1 MPRLSHCLKLLKLL
15 KALAVEFPPESGDTE
30 LLHLVASFA
39 NSVPA
44 VLKLIIDFGT
54 ADSASYGDVLSSVL
68 LKTVDE
74 FFQFV
79 RVAFQAGD
87 VYCTIEACL
96 VASMLEILCV
106 KSLQHERLSPSLRA
120 PLVCS
125 PRIVQYL
132 LKFVSSGWWVS
143 RSEGAETICDLGS
156 VSDAPSCLVR
166 SEKVSLL
173 GKRTYEECRRL
184 VFPPS
189 EQWMDDL
196 IHLVL
201 FLHSLAVKSVALTD
215 KPRIACSKTSAV
227 SDTESVV
234 SHDDEA
240 IFGDL
245 FAEAS
250 RPAGASDASEKP
262 VLGPGTGDNT
272 IVSCSPIQV
281 VAELVS
287 FLKTYIFLPG
297 WDRKVHEDACL
308 KVSSEHINQLLSLL
322 SCQNSSCAE
331 RISEPSQSSLNEL
344 CFDLL
349 HALMVCREI
358 PLSLKEHL
366 VHQVLLV
373 ENGAFV
379 YNHYTLALVAHCLVS
394 GDDLGASTNFRFG
407 LFAGYLDFLL
417 DKVNNAILT
426 ESNDLAVALP
436 CAFHLEMLLMA
447 FHLSSQADKEALVGQ
462 VFSTLKRMAATP
474 PPSTGLS
481 VWGLLV
487 SRVFL
492 LLRHMLLYPSS
503 CPIWLLTRFRSKV
516 REIPIRPEGSS
527 SYMHDHLPSLV
538 ASVLVAMFGDT
549 IRESPVTSSLLPRL
563 IDVAP
568 LHAAFCPD
576 GLQLQNLGL
585 DLPDMIGTV
594 STILGFWKGQRAES
608 PDLLIV
614 ERYLFMLFWNTLLAI
629 EPGTKHAF
637 EGLDADKLNFSD
649 IRVFLSFSLS
659 LARDSGAS
667 SGEQIPP
674 LAIVSALNH
683 VHAEILLNSAQV
695 DNGDFLR
702 RSSGLSLLLS
712 VINAGLDSFSRPD
725 LLAAGSFY
733 DFGESMVKYLDEKQA
748 GDFVHDLACIL
759 ETYLHITQH
768 AFLSFLDQASSPSG
782 DQFCPVLLLK
792 HTSFDKLKQ
801 DLLLGMVGFD
811 LSRLETIYGL
821 LHKLDGISTKLGP
834 GKIGAYSLSG
844 CLFHGFPVYPDSC
857 NGTLVSCILVI
868 KEVIGAINGILKVM
882 REKKGFE
889 LEASVT
895 CRVMRLVMAVKS
907 DRIFGSLSQK
917 CDVVFNSLIS
927 DRKHLEGY
935 MSLFVLKQLE
945 EFLTRVT
952 AEKGLGCE
960 IKEMLIS
967 KVADSI
973 EVLRK
978 DSSKIQ
984 VFKFYLGCDDSRLQE
999 ADSLFGYCRADLLAL
1014 FIALDECESEAVNLK
1029 VIGLL
1034 VDVLA
1039 GGVCLTLKE
1048 KLRKRFLDMD
1058 TGSLS
1063 HWLKARLLGTGAV
1076 AISVRDLTVDFLMH
1090 LISPLTET
1098 GAPELQTHLG
1108 ESMLALLD
1116 TAFLQRDLQTAEP
1129 YFSFL
1134 VKLLSS
1140 ESGSMKLLLES
1151 TLKLMEKMVEKES
1164 LLTGLKFLFMF
1175 FEAVIGQSAGPNK
1188 AFLRRVSSKIS
1199 STSSVASGCMLSTKQ
1214 LSSSSKN
1221 TDNLPLASGSVL
1233 VKQVDNT
1240 SSGEEDEDDGTTDG
1254 ELASVD
1260 RDHEEEDMNSE
1271 RVLASKVCTFTSSGS
1286 NFMEQHWY
1294 FCYTCDLTVSKGCCS
1309 VCARVCHRG
1318 HRVVYSRSSRFF
1330 CDCGA
1335 GGVRGSS
1342 CQCLKPRKFT
1352 GHGGSTASAASNA
1365 TGFQTFVPYQ
1375 DEVDPLADSC
1385 SDLDDEVTCD
1395 AADCSFKLSVPKE
1408 LQDELPGIL
1417 QELGVESQIVK
1428 ICNKLLPGVTSQR
1441 EDNHLKDKRVILGAE
1456 KRVNYT
1462 TDLFQ
1467 LKKAFKSGSLDLK
1480 IKADYPNSRELK
1492 LHLSSGSLAKSLL
1505 SISVRGKL
1513 AVGEGDKVAIF
1524 DIGQLIGQPTVT
1536 PVTADKTNVKPL
1548 SKNMVR
1554 FEIVH
1559 LMFNPLVE
1567 SYLAVAGYE
1576 ECQVLTVNSRGEV
1589 TDRLAIE
1596 LALTDGAYVRKVEW
1610 VPGSQV
1616 QFMVASNKFVK
1627 IYDLSQDNISP
1638 VHYFT
1643 LENDLIVDAAL
1654 LPASM
1659 GKIVLLVLS
1668 EAGVLYKF
1676 EVSMEGDV
1684 GARTLTDVIPVEGK
1698 GIQSQGVSLYFS
1710 STYRLLLLAYQDGT
1724 TLLGRLD
1731 PDLKILSEVSYV
1743 NEELDGKVK
1752 PVELHHWR
1760 ELIAGTGIFSC
1771 QSGFKS
1777 NVILTVVLGPHEL
1790 TAQNMKHSM
1799 GSNSATMVGV
1809 AAYKPLSKDKTN
1821 CLILYD
1827 DGSLH
1832 IFSYNDTSGRYFL
1845 NILKEFV
1852 LKYHP
1857 SIILVFFFFFF
1868 ACVIYTF

>member
-1 MPRLSHCLKLLKLL
+1 MYVPRLLSLCKSLLQPPVLSEKLEETNLVPRLSHCHKLLKLL
-15 KALAVEFPPESGDTE
+15 KALVVEFPPGSGDAE
-30 LLHLVASFA
+30 LLNLVSSFVD
-39 NSVPA
+39 SVPA
-44 VLKLIIDFGT
+44 LLKLIIDFGIV
-54 ADSASYGDVLSSVL
+54 DSASYGDVLGSVL

-74 FFQFV
+74 FVQFV

-87 VYCTIEACL
+87 VYRTIEACL
-96 VASMLEILCV
+96 VASMLEILSV
-106 KSLQHERLSPSLRA
+106 KSSMLERLSPSLRV
-120 PLVCS
+120 PLVFS

-132 LKFVSSGWWVS
+132 IKLISAGWWMS
-143 RSEGAETICDLGS
+143 RSEGAETICDQGT
-156 VSDAPSCLVR
+156 VHDAPSCLVR
-166 SEKVSLL
+166 SKKVSLPENH
-173 GKRTYEECRRL
+173 TYEECRRL
-184 VFPPS
+184 VFPSS
-189 EQWMDDL
+189 EQWIDDL

-201 FLHSLAVKSVALTD
+201 FLHTLAVKSVSVAD
-215 KPRIACSKTSAV
+215 KPRMACSKTSAV

-250 RPAGASDASEKP
+250 RPSGSSDAAEKP
-262 VLGPGTGDNT
+262 VSGPGMGDNT

-281 VAELVS
+281 VSELVS
-287 FLKTYIFLPG
+287 FLKTYIFSPG
-297 WDRKVHEDACL
+297 WDLKVHEDACV
-308 KVSSEHINQLLSLL
+308 KVSSEHINQLLSML

-331 RISEPSQSSLNEL
+331 RIVEPSQSSLNEL

-349 HALMVCREI
+349 HTLMVCREI
-358 PLSLKEHL
+358 PLSLKENL
-366 VHQVLLV
+366 IHQVMLV

-379 YNHYTLALVAHCLVS
+379 YNHYTLALVAHYLVS

-407 LFAGYLDFLL
+407 LFSGYLDFLL
-417 DKVNNAILT
+417 DKVNDAILIK
-426 ESNDLAVALP
+426 SNDLSVALP

-447 FHLSSQADKEALVGQ
+447 FHLSSQADKEALVSQ
-462 VFSTLKRMAATP
+462 VFSTLKKMAAA
-474 PPSTGLS
+474 PPSATGLS

-503 CPIWLLTRFRSKV
+503 CPIWFLSRFRSKM
-516 REIPIRPEGSS
+516 REVPIRPGGSA
-527 SYMHDHLPSLV
+527 SYMNDHLPSLV
-538 ASVLVAMFGDT
+538 ASVLGGMFGD
-549 IRESPVTSSLLPRL
+549 IIKESPVTSSLLPRL
-563 IDVAP
+563 IDVVP
-568 LHAAFCPD
+568 LNASFCPD
-576 GLQLQNLGL
+576 ALQLQNFGL
-585 DLPDMIGTV
+585 DLPEMIGTA

-614 ERYLFMLFWNTLLAI
+614 ERYLFLLFWNTLLAI
-629 EPGTKHAF
+629 EPGTKHTSGGF
-637 EGLDADKLNFSD
+637 DVENLNLSD

-659 LARDSGAS
+659 LARERGGS
-667 SGEQIPP
+667 SEEQIPP
-674 LAIVSALNH
+674 VATVSALNH
-683 VHAEILLNSAQV
+683 LHDDIMRNSAQV
-695 DNGDFLR
+695 DNWDFLR
-702 RSSGLSLLLS
+702 RSCGLSLLLS
-712 VINAGLDSFSRPD
+712 VINAGLDRFARPD
-725 LLAAGSFY
+725 LLRAGSFY
-733 DFGESMVKYLDEKQA
+733 DLGESMVKYLDEKQA
-748 GDFVHDLACIL
+748 GGFINDLTCIL

-768 AFLSFLDQASSPSG
+768 AFLSFLDQAGSPSG
-782 DQFCPVLLLK
+782 DQFCPVLLVK
-792 HTSFDKLKQ
+792 HTTFDRSKQ
-801 DLLLGMVGFD
+801 DFLLGMVGFD

-821 LHKLDGISTKLGP
+821 LHKLDGISTKLDT

-844 CLFHGFPVYPDSC
+844 SLFHGFPVYPDSC
-857 NGTLVSCILVI
+857 NGTLLSCILAVG
-868 KEVIGAINGILKVM
+868 EVIGVIDSVLKVM
-882 REKKGFE
+882 REKKGFK
-889 LEASVT
+889 LEASVA
-895 CRVMRLVMAVKS
+895 CQVLRLVMAVNS

-917 CDVVFNSLIS
+917 CDAVFNSLIS
-927 DRKHLEGY
+927 EKMHLKGY
-935 MSLFVLKQLE
+935 MSLFALKQLE
-945 EFLTRVT
+945 EFLTHAT
-952 AEKGLGCE
+952 SAKGLGHE
-960 IKEMLIS
+960 IREVLVS
-967 KVADSI
+967 RVADSI

-978 DSSKIQ
+978 DSSKFE
-984 VFKFYLGCDDSRLQE
+984 VFKFYLGCDDSRFQDAE
-999 ADSLFGYCRADLLAL
+999 SLFGYCHADLLAL
-1014 FIALDECESEAVNLK
+1014 FMALDECESETVNLK

-1039 GGVCLTLKE
+1039 GGMCSSLKE

-1058 TGSLS
+1058 TGLLT
-1063 HWLKARLLGTGAV
+1063 HWLEARLLGTGGAAV
-1076 AISVRDLTVDFLMH
+1076 SVRDLTVDFLMH
-1090 LISPLTET
+1090 LMS
-1098 GAPELQTHLG
+1098 PELQTRLG
-1108 ESMLALLD
+1108 ESMLLLLD

-1134 VKLLSS
+1134 VKLLSC
-1140 ESGSMKLLLES
+1140 ESALMKLLLER
-1151 TLKLMEKMVEKES
+1151 TLTLMEKMVEKES
-1164 LLTGLKFLFMF
+1164 LLPGLKFLLVF

-1188 AFLRRVSSKIS
+1188 SLRKVSSKIS
-1199 STSSVASGCMLSTKQ
+1199 STSNVASGCILSTKQ
-1214 LSSSSKN
+1214 PSSSGKN
-1221 TDNLPLASGSVL
+1221 TDNMPLASDSVL
-1233 VKQVDNT
+1233 VKQVDVT
-1240 SSGEEDEDDGTTDG
+1240 SSGEEDEDDGTSDG

-1260 RDHEEEDMNSE
+1260 RDHEEEDMNNE
-1271 RVLASKVCTFTSSGS
+1271 RVLASKVCSFTSSGS

-1342 CQCLKPRKFT
+1342 CQCLRPRKFT
-1352 GHGGSTASAASNA
+1352 GHGVSTVSAVGDA

-1375 DEVDPLADSC
+1375 DEVDPVADSC

-1395 AADCSFKLSVPKE
+1395 VSECSLKLSIPKE
-1408 LQDELPGIL
+1408 VQDELQEIL
-1417 QELGVESQIVK
+1417 HELGVESQIVE
-1428 ICNKLLPGVTSQR
+1428 ICNKLLPGVTTRR
-1441 EDNHLKDKRVILGAE
+1441 EDNHLKDKRVILGAD
-1456 KRVNYT
+1456 KSIHYT

-1492 LHLSSGSLAKSLL
+1492 LHLASGSLVKSLL
-1505 SISVRGKL
+1505 SVSVRGKL

-1616 QFMVASNKFVK
+1616 QLMVASNKFVK

-1643 LENDLIVDAAL
+1643 LENDRIVDAAL

-1668 EAGVLYKF
+1668 ESGVLYKF

-1684 GARTLTDVIPVEGK
+1684 GARTLTDVIAVEGK
-1698 GIQSQGVSLYFS
+1698 EIQSRGVSLYFS

-1731 PDLKILSEVSYV
+1731 PDMKILSEISYV
-1743 NEELDGKVK
+1743 NEEVDGKVK

-1771 QSGFKS
+1771 QSGSKT

-1832 IFSYNDTSGRYFL
+1832 IFSYNDTSGRHF
-1845 NILKEFV
+1845 KMF
-1852 LKYHP
+1852 
-1857 SIILVFFFFFF
+1857 
-1868 ACVIYTF
+1868 